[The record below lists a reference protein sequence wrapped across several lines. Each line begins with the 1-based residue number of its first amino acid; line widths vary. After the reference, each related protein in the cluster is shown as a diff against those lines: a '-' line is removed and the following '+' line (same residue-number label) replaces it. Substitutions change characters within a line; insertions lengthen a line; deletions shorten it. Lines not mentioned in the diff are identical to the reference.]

1 MVTHPGLQC
10 PQGDAVQPI
19 TFTESFESGEN
30 SIERRQAGNKE
41 GLVAN
46 NLEAVLLTFRMLY
59 WAGLKA
65 RGRVR
70 VAGHGGPPA
79 PQAEQNS

>member
-1 MVTHPGLQC
+1 MKIALEE
-10 PQGDAVQPI
+10 DRLEI
-19 TFTESFESGEN
+19 
-30 SIERRQAGNKE
+30 KKK

-46 NLEAVLLTFRMLY
+46 NLEAVLLTFRMLC

>member
-1 MVTHPGLQC
+1 MKIALEE
-10 PQGDAVQPI
+10 DRL
-19 TFTESFESGEN
+19 EMK
-30 SIERRQAGNKE
+30 KE
-41 GLVAN
+41 GLVAS
-46 NLEAVLLTFRMLY
+46 NLEAVLLTFRMLC
-59 WAGLKA
+59 WAGLEA

>member
-1 MVTHPGLQC
+1 MKIAL
-10 PQGDAVQPI
+10 
-19 TFTESFESGEN
+19 EEN
-30 SIERRQAGNKE
+30 RLEIKKE

-46 NLEAVLLTFRMLY
+46 NLEAMLLTFRMLC